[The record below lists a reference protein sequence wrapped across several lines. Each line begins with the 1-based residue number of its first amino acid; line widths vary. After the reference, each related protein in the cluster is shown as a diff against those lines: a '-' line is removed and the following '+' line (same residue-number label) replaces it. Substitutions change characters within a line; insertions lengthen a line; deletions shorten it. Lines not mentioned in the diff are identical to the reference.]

1 VPRVLAEPTHRTPRL
16 SLIFSVTLI
25 AIMGNSLIAPV
36 VPDLLRDLDVGDGGA
51 GFVIA
56 AVALPGVAVAPLI
69 GLMADRLGRRA
80 VLVPCLMIFGVAG
93 AGVAAAPSFQILLA
107 GRFLQGIGAAGL
119 INLAVVIIGDH
130 WEGERRTQLIGRNAA
145 MLTVGLA
152 SFPLLSGVIAE
163 FTSWRLALLPQA
175 FGLIVAVWAWRTL
188 DPTRP
193 PSAGTI
199 REQLN
204 GLGDVMRRP
213 SIVAVLVSGL
223 LVFMLIFG
231 VFLSTLPLHLERE
244 FGLGSGGRGA
254 ILSIPAVTASLVA
267 FNLGRISSTIGRRT
281 VLVGATAVFV
291 VSFSIMGAVPLVWV
305 MALACALYGLGDGAI
320 IPILQDTAV
329 TEAPPEHRGAVVA
342 VWVGAARLG
351 QTIGPLL
358 AAATFTATSTST
370 ALFAGAALAG
380 VLLVIMLTGPLARR
394 PRVQPTQHPT

>member
-1 VPRVLAEPTHRTPRL
+1 VPRVLAETAHRTPRL

-56 AVALPGVAVAPLI
+56 AVALPGVVVAPLI

-80 VLVPCLMIFGVAG
+80 VLVPCLVIFGVAG
-93 AGVAAAPSFQILLA
+93 VAVAAAPSFQILLA

-163 FTSWRLALLPQA
+163 LTSWRLALLPQS

-188 DPTRP
+188 DPARP

-199 REQLN
+199 REQLD

-213 SIVAVLVSGL
+213 AIVAVLVSGL

-244 FGLGSGGRGA
+244 FGLGSGGRGV
-254 ILSIPAVTASLVA
+254 ILSIPALTASLVA

-281 VLVGATAVFV
+281 VLVGATMVFV
-291 VSFSIMGAVPLVWV
+291 VSFSIMGAVPLVWAV
-305 MALACALYGLGDGAI
+305 ALACALYGLGDGAL

-342 VWVGAARLG
+342 MWVGAARLG

-370 ALFAGAALAG
+370 TLFAGAALAG
-380 VLLVIMLTGPLARR
+380 VLLVIVLIGPLARR
-394 PRVQPTQHPT
+394 PAAEPSPHPI

>member
-1 VPRVLAEPTHRTPRL
+1 MLAERAHRTPPL
-16 SLIFSVTLI
+16 PLIFSVTLI

-36 VPDLLRDLDVGDGGA
+36 VPDLLRDLEVGDGGA

-56 AVALPGVAVAPLI
+56 VIALPGVIVAPLI

-80 VLVPCLMIFGVAG
+80 VLVPCLVIFGVAG
-93 AGVAAAPSFQILLA
+93 VAVAAAPNFEILLA

-175 FGLIVAVWAWRTL
+175 FGLIVALWAWRIL
-188 DPTRP
+188 DPVRP

-199 REQLN
+199 RQQLE
-204 GLGDVMRRP
+204 GLGTVMKRP
-213 SIVAVLVSGL
+213 SIIAVLISGL
-223 LVFMLIFG
+223 VVFLLIFV
-231 VFLSTLPLHLERE
+231 VFLATLPLHLERE
-244 FGLGSGGRGA
+244 FGIGSGGRGL
-254 ILSIPAVTASLVA
+254 ILSIPAITASLVA
-267 FNLGRISSTIGRRT
+267 FNLGRISSAIGRRT
-281 VLVGATAVFV
+281 VLVTATVIFV
-291 VSFSIMGAVPLVWV
+291 VSFSLMGAAPVIGLV
-305 MALACALYGLGDGAI
+305 AIACALYGLGDGAL

-342 VWVGAARLG
+342 MWVGAARLG
-351 QTIGPLL
+351 QTIGPLV

-370 ALFAGAALAG
+370 TLFAGAALAG
-380 VLLVIMLTGPLARR
+380 VLLVIVLIGPLARR
-394 PRVQPTQHPT
+394 PVVEPAQHPT